1 MLKSMNIAISMERSR
16 QAQIL
21 DLDRYFEEQRREPR
35 TELLHSPNVSLV
47 INREDGTVQTLH
59 ADLLDLSEGGASM
72 ALAGS
77 TELARGEQGRVILEL
92 HNGRAQA
99 IPFEVRWVE
108 KNPEILCM
116 GVDFR
121 GVDLN

>member
-77 TELARGEQGRVILEL
+77 TELARCEQGRVILEL